1 MRVLFAI
8 SLVFSGLFILGCNK
22 GPTDF
27 KKSKS
32 LLKGKIVVIDSII
45 LKPDSVPYLNFFF
58 DRYSDGYFISSDQNG
73 QVYLLDTAG
82 NLRSPVGKKGKGPGE
97 YQRPVGLY
105 AAAIDSIFV
114 AEFYSGKILLYDS
127 DGSFMESWDVVRDD
141 PFNTFATFNNFLSV
155 SSDENK
161 KLVIE
166 YLGRSD
172 RNNNISSPKYYQEA
186 RLVTIFK
193 SESNSYKHI
202 VPFEEGSPYRGNQ
215 YFLSPLDPRVTKS
228 KDDQYAVVFP
238 HEDAIYLYSS
248 DGDLIRRIDGR
259 SDFFPA
265 AKGVSFDKRD
275 SEFGRDYVKYNV
287 KQNAINYLSVHFFE
301 SGDSLTLISKQYEA
315 PVRDASLPDDLNT
328 LKFLF
333 YERDSYLQFFSI
345 DGSKIFAD
353 IKQPR
358 ALRELVYAESLDF
371 LIFKSEPKLAERN
384 ILYVAK
390 IIF

>member
-1 MRVLFAI
+1 
-8 SLVFSGLFILGCNK
+8 
-22 GPTDF
+22 
-27 KKSKS
+27 
-32 LLKGKIVVIDSII
+32 
-45 LKPDSVPYLNFFF
+45 
-58 DRYSDGYFISSDQNG
+58 
-73 QVYLLDTAG
+73 
-82 NLRSPVGKKGKGPGE
+82 
-97 YQRPVGLY
+97 
-105 AAAIDSIFV
+105 
-114 AEFYSGKILLYDS
+114 
-127 DGSFMESWDVVRDD
+127 
-141 PFNTFATFNNFLSV
+141 
-155 SSDENK
+155 
-161 KLVIE
+161 
-166 YLGRSD
+166 
-172 RNNNISSPKYYQEA
+172 
-186 RLVTIFK
+186 
-193 SESNSYKHI
+193 
-202 VPFEEGSPYRGNQ
+202 
-215 YFLSPLDPRVTKS
+215 
-228 KDDQYAVVFP
+228 VVFP